1 MDGLG
6 AKGIFMRFVRKIKS
20 YNEIQVANI
29 LSELGYF
36 WKNPKRRPKNI
47 EKMVEGLPRHVL
59 EVIVKKL
66 ERDRI

>member
-1 MDGLG
+1 MHL
-6 AKGIFMRFVRKIKS
+6 VRKIKS

-36 WKNPKRRPKNI
+36 WKNPKRRPNNI
-47 EKMVEGLPRHVL
+47 EKMVESLPRHVL
-59 EVIVKKL
+59 EAIVKKL

>member
-1 MDGLG
+1 
-6 AKGIFMRFVRKIKS
+6 MRFVRKIKS

-59 EVIVKKL
+59 
-66 ERDRI
+66 